1 MKKTALIL
9 LLTVYTLFV
18 FGSDTTAFCSCSQPG
33 SATEKKETSSKNT
46 ACCGNQEAT
55 VLFNTVHVAS
65 TPAHFA
71 VRPFAWVL
79 QANIPGFLPDQAAAQ
94 SYTITHPEQSLQEYN
109 SVPIYILHC
118 VYRI

>member
-18 FGSDTTAFCSCSQPG
+18 FGSDIPAFCPCSQPG
-33 SATEKKETSSKNT
+33 SPAEQKEVSSKNT

-65 TPAHFA
+65 TPAHYA
-71 VRPFAWVL
+71 VRPFAWIL
-79 QANIPGFLPDQAAAQ
+79 QTNIPGLVSDQAAAQ
-94 SYTITHPEQSLQEYN
+94 SITTAHPEQSLQEYN